1 MFSSESG
8 NAEDTFTKI
17 GFNNWKNASYIIK
30 FIVSIIII
38 IIIII
43 VLVYGFSIYDQLIV
57 TLLNTILKLLLE

>member
-30 FIVSIIII
+30 FIVSIIL
-38 IIIII
+38 III
-43 VLVYGFSIYDQLIV
+43 VLVYGFSIYDQQIV

>member
-8 NAEDTFTKI
+8 NSEDTFTKI
-17 GFNNWKNASYIIK
+17 GFNNNWKNASYIIK
-30 FIVSIIII
+30 FIASI

-43 VLVYGFSIYDQLIV
+43 VLVYGFLIYDQLIV